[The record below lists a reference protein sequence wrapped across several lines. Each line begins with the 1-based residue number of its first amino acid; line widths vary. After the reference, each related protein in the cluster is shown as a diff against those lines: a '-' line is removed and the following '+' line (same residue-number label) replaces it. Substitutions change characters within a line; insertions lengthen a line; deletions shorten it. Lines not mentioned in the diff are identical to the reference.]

1 MRVVQAAAAPGLAMI
16 GIDLRPGR
24 WQEAL
29 ADVDQVD
36 AVITDPPY
44 GERTHSGHNR
54 VLSGGR
60 QPTRRTIDYVSWSP
74 ADVAEFV
81 ASWAP
86 RCRGWFVALTSH
98 DLWQAFERELKKA
111 GRYVF
116 QPIPIVIP
124 GMTVRLS
131 GDGPSSWA
139 IWAVVARPRTLEFAR
154 WGTLPGAYWVRRN
167 ELSSSRTSIVGG
179 KPEILMRA
187 LVRDYSR
194 TGDLVCDPCAG
205 GGTTLLAAATEQRRA
220 IGAEIDEKSFKFAE
234 TRLAAGYTPAFD
246 FGELDAG

>member
-1 MRVVQAAAAPGLAMI
+1 MKP
-16 GIDLRPGR
+16 IDLRYGG

-29 ADVDQVD
+29 ADVSQVD
-36 AVITDPPY
+36 AIITDPPY
-44 GERTHSGHNR
+44 SERTHSGHNR

-60 QPTRRTIDYVSWSP
+60 LPTRRTIDYSSWTP
-74 ADVAEFV
+74 EDVAEFV
-81 ASWAP
+81 EGWAP

-98 DLWQAFERELKKA
+98 DLWGAWERELERA

-124 GMTVRLS
+124 GMSVRLS

-139 IWAVVARPRTLEFAR
+139 IWAAVARPRTIEFSR
-154 WGTLPGAYWVRRN
+154 WGTLPGAYWVRRH
-167 ELSSSRTSIVGG
+167 ELSSSRTSITGG

-194 TGDLVCDPCAG
+194 RGDLVCDPCAG
-205 GGTTLLAAATEQRRA
+205 GATTLLAAMIEGRRA
-220 IGAEIDEKSFKFAE
+220 IGAEIDQETFEFAE
-234 TRLAAGYTPAFD
+234 GRLAQGYTPSFD
-246 FGELDAG
+246 FGEAPAELAGP